1 MKCIKCNNE
10 HDGFFGSG
18 KYCSRSCA
26 NSRVFSDEAKLKK
39 SLANKGN
46 VSWNKGSV
54 YTTVEWVISKCQY
67 CGNDIKHRKTQAK
80 QYHAECWKKASGG
93 YRKGAG
99 IGKSGWYNG
108 IWCDSSYELAWVIY
122 QFEHNIPFERNKER
136 FSYEWKGTTK
146 EYIPDFIRYSE
157 IIEIKGYVNGQVKAK
172 LQSVPNLKILF
183 REDLNIEFEYVENKY
198 GKDFIK
204 LYEGNP
210 YKKLTG
216 KCKLCGSLCKE
227 KSVYC
232 SRKCAGAGNNRNNK
246 LRQTIHQTP

>member
-1 MKCIKCNNE
+1 MECIRCNKE
-10 HDGFFGSG
+10 HDGSFGSG
-18 KYCSRSCA
+18 KYCSRACA

-46 VSWNKGSV
+46 ISWNKGK
-54 YTTVEWVISKCQY
+54 ELAWKISKCEY
-67 CGNDIKHRKTQAK
+67 CKNDIKHRKSQPK
-80 QYHAECWKKASGG
+80 KYHKECWLKASGG

-122 QFEHNIPFERNKER
+122 QLEHNMPFERNKKR
-136 FSYEWKGTTK
+136 YEYRWDGKTLN
-146 EYIPDFIRYSE
+146 YIPDFIQNE
-157 IIEIKGYVNGQVKAK
+157 NIIEIKGFANSQTTVK
-172 LQSVPNLKILF
+172 LNTIPNLKILF
-183 REDLNIEFEYVENKY
+183 RKDLNIEFEYVEKKY

-210 YKKLTG
+210 YKQLTG
-216 KCKLCGSLCKE
+216 QCKLCGAPCKE

-232 SRKCAGAGNNRNNK
+232 SRKCAGAGNNRNSK
-246 LRQTIHQTP
+246 LK